1 MAKSGQERPR
11 AAQERPR
18 AAQERPRAAKSGQ
31 KRPKSGPRAAKS
43 GQKRPKRGPRAA
55 KSGQKRPKRGQK
67 WAKSSPRAAK
77 SSQKQPKSGQKRS
90 TISLLKHISFK
101 KIKRRKHTKTF
112 LYNEK
117 RLNTPLSVHSWV
129 RFFSQLGLFFCFF
142 FVLFFCSFLARFG
155 EPCWSHF
162 GAQIGSKCNLCWSSV
177 CVRLRGFWCFFGM
190 LVRFVFCIDFC
201 LFF

>member
-1 MAKSGQERPR
+1 MIFACGS
-11 AAQERPR
+11 
-18 AAQERPRAAKSGQ
+18 
-31 KRPKSGPRAAKS
+31 KSGPRAAKS
-43 GQKRPKRGPRAA
+43 GPRAA

-101 KIKRRKHTKTF
+101 KIKRRKHTPTF

-129 RFFSQLGLFFCFF
+129 RFFSSMLALFSIF
-142 FVLFFCSFLARFG
+142 FVVLF
-155 EPCWSHF
+155 
-162 GAQIGSKCNLCWSSV
+162 
-177 CVRLRGFWCFFGM
+177 
-190 LVRFVFCIDFC
+190 LVRFLFVLGSFWGAILGRFGGPNRVKIDICYF
-201 LFF
+201 